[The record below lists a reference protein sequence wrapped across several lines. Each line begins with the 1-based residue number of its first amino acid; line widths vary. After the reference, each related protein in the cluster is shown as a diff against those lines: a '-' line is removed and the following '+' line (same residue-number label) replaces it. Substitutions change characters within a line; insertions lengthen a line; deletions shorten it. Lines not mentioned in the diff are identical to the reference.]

1 MRQSCLRTAVTSF
14 PAIPLHE
21 KHQFV
26 FSTLIITDIQYGV
39 ICITLIVSYRRSFD
53 HVNPFRCRG
62 AWKASRCLGG
72 QRPGCRSQCLFAN
85 RLPLC
90 SYADPLC
97 GSVRGRWI
105 VPWACG
111 LRSESKDLETRAVTR
126 ARGN

>member
-62 AWKASRCLGG
+62 AWKASRGVDPSVYLLTD
-72 QRPGCRSQCLFAN
+72 S
-85 RLPLC
+85 LC
-90 SYADPLC
+90 VHTLTLC
-97 GSVRGRWI
+97 V
-105 VPWACG
+105 AQ
-111 LRSESKDLETRAVTR
+111 
-126 ARGN
+126 